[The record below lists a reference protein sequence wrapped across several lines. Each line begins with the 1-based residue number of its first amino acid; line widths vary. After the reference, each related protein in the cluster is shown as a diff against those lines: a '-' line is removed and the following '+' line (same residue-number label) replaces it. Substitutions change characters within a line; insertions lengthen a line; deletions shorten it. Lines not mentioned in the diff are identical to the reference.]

1 MRLSTDRPRRVYLL
15 SPQRFSPE
23 TIAVAFAKT
32 SRSPESFDQIAAE
45 LTEERSAAFH
55 EKWVVGYGHASV
67 AEHAVL
73 HLAFENVSRL
83 AIECIES
90 NRLASY
96 TEKSTRYQVWS
107 GEDFHMPEELQ
118 GSSEQEAYLSA
129 CRSLFAVYLASLGPV
144 REVVRGRIPRR
155 EGESDERWDG
165 RIRARYVD
173 VCRYLLPAAALANV
187 GMTVN
192 ARALEHAVRK
202 MLSHPLAEVRAAG
215 QEVKAAAMAEVPTLL
230 KYADPIPYWR
240 QLEHDLAARAEA
252 AHEPAGTGPVRLLGA
267 LPEAEASILAAS
279 LYPFSPG
286 GFETTVDRVRRM
298 PPEARADLWRTLLGG
313 RGQHDAPPR
322 SLEHS
327 ALTFEITLDQGA
339 YFELKRHR
347 MMSLTPQRLTTRL
360 GYLVPRLIRE
370 AGVEAAYREAMEAA
384 AGAFERI
391 SAGNPEVASY
401 LVPNG
406 FRRRVV
412 LTMNLRQAFHFC
424 ELRSAANAHF
434 GIRRIALHLAATLA
448 ETVPGLAAYLRLPA
462 ADWQGI
468 EEEHFVE
475 I

>member
-1 MRLSTDRPRRVYLL
+1 M
-15 SPQRFSPE
+15 
-23 TIAVAFAKT
+23 
-32 SRSPESFDQIAAE
+32 
-45 LTEERSAAFH
+45 
-55 EKWVVGYGHASV
+55 GYGHASV

-107 GEDFHMPEELQ
+107 GEDFHLPEELRD
-118 GSSEQEAYLSA
+118 GPWQETYTSA
-129 CRSLFAVYLASLGPV
+129 CRSLFRAYLDSLGPV
-144 REVVRGRIPRR
+144 REVVRGHLPRR

-202 MLSHPLAEVRAAG
+202 MLSHPLAEVRATG
-215 QEVKAAAMAEVPTLL
+215 QEVKAAAITEIPTLL
-230 KYADPIPYWR
+230 KYADPIPYWH
-240 QLEHDLAARAEA
+240 QLEKDLAARAGEEQDDPPGA
-252 AHEPAGTGPVRLLGA
+252 EPVRLLGA
-267 LPEAEASILAAS
+267 LPEAEANVLAAG
-279 LYPFSPG
+279 LYPFSSG

-298 PPEARADLWRTLLGG
+298 SPQARAGLWQTVMEG
-313 RGQHDAPPR
+313 RGQHNSPPR

-327 ALTFEITLDQGA
+327 ALTFEVTLDQGA
-339 YFELKRHR
+339 YGELKRHR

-360 GYLVPRLIRE
+360 GYLIPRLIRE
-370 AGVEAAYREAMEAA
+370 AGVEETYREAMKIAA
-384 AGAFERI
+384 DAFERI
-391 SAGNPEVASY
+391 ADEHPEVASY

-406 FRRRVV
+406 FLRRVV

-424 ELRSAANAHF
+424 ELRAGANAHF
-434 GIRRIALHLAATLA
+434 GIRRIAVRMAEALAGTA
-448 ETVPGLAAYLRLPA
+448 PGLAAYLRLPVT
-462 ADWQGI
+462 DWRAL